1 MTDGQSVNMPK
12 VSMKNANRKN
22 EFLEAAQA
30 LFNEK
35 GFENT
40 SVDDIVQ
47 RMGVA
52 KGLFY
57 YYFKS
62 KEELLKI
69 IVDRLID
76 EIESSVSA
84 VMEKRGISAL
94 ERFRELIMANSDV
107 ASRCKMLIAYFH
119 QERNQAIH
127 LSMESRSRDFL
138 IPVMER
144 IIEQGNQEGL
154 FKVVYPHE
162 TAIALMATMSWI
174 KHAHPFP
181 VTAVESVRITS
192 VLQDLTERLLG
203 MRSGTFTLY
212 KEMLPPEKRTN
223 IQNSD

>member
-1 MTDGQSVNMPK
+1 
-12 VSMKNANRKN
+12 MKNANRKN

-47 RMGVA
+47 RVGVA

-62 KEELLKI
+62 KEELLQI
-69 IVDRLID
+69 IVERLID
-76 EIESSVSA
+76 EIESSVAA
-84 VMEKRGISAL
+84 VMERRNISAL
-94 ERFRELIMANSDV
+94 ERFRELIMTSSDV
-107 ASRCKMLIAYFH
+107 ASRGKMLIAYFH
-119 QERNQAIH
+119 KERNQAIH
-127 LSMESRSRDFL
+127 LSMESRSREFM
-138 IPVMER
+138 IPVMAR

-154 FKVVYPHE
+154 FMSKHPHE

-174 KHAHPFP
+174 KHAHPLP
-181 VTAVESVRITS
+181 VTSEESLRITI

-203 MRSGTFTLY
+203 MVPGTFTLY
-212 KEMLPPEKRTN
+212 EEMLPPELRTRV
-223 IQNSD
+223 QDSK

>member
-1 MTDGQSVNMPK
+1 MPK

-62 KEELLKI
+62 KEDLLQI
-69 IVDRLID
+69 TVERLID

-84 VMEKRGISAL
+84 VMEKKGITAL
-94 ERFRELIMANSDV
+94 ERFRELVMASSDV
-107 ASRCKMLIAYFH
+107 ASRGKMLIAYFH

-154 FKVVYPHE
+154 FKVKYPLE
-162 TAIALMATMSWI
+162 TATALMATMSWI
-174 KHAHPFP
+174 KHAHPCSL
-181 VTAVESVRITS
+181 TAEESVRMT
-192 VLQDLTERLLG
+192 VVMQDLTERLLG
-203 MRSGTFTLY
+203 MQEGTFTLF
-212 KEMLPPEKRTN
+212 KDMLLPEMRTKVSN
-223 IQNSD
+223 DH

>member
-1 MTDGQSVNMPK
+1 MPK

-62 KEELLKI
+62 KEALLQI
-69 IVDRLID
+69 IVERLID
-76 EIESSVSA
+76 EIESSISA
-84 VMEKRGISAL
+84 VMEKRGITAL
-94 ERFRELIMANSDV
+94 ERFRELIMASSDV
-107 ASRCKMLIAYFH
+107 ASRGKMLIAYFH

-127 LSMESRSRDFL
+127 LSMESRSRKFL

-154 FKVVYPHE
+154 FKVKHPLE

-174 KHAHPFP
+174 KQSHPFP
-181 VTAVESVRITS
+181 MTSEESMRVTS

-212 KEMLPPEKRTN
+212 NEMLPPKMRT
-223 IQNSD
+223 IVQIKD

>member
-1 MTDGQSVNMPK
+1 MTK

-47 RMGVA
+47 RVGVA

-62 KEELLKI
+62 KEELLQTI
-69 IVDRLID
+69 FERLID
-76 EIESSVSA
+76 EIESSVAA
-84 VMEKRGISAL
+84 VMEKRGITAI
-94 ERFRELIMANSDV
+94 ERFRELIMTMSDV
-107 ASRCKMLIAYFH
+107 AFRGKMLIACFH

-127 LSMESRSRDFL
+127 LSMEGRSREFMV
-138 IPVMER
+138 PVMER

-154 FKVVYPHE
+154 FKVKYPHE
-162 TAIALMATMSWI
+162 TAIALMATMNWI
-174 KHAHPFP
+174 KHSHQCSL
-181 VTAVESVRITS
+181 TNEEAVRTS
-192 VLQDLTERLLG
+192 CVVQDLTERLLG
-203 MRSGTFTLY
+203 MQSGTFTLY
-212 KEMLPPEKRTN
+212 NEMLPPEMTI
-223 IQNSD
+223 IQNKE

>member
-1 MTDGQSVNMPK
+1 LTDGQSVTMPK

-40 SVDDIVQ
+40 SVEDIVQ

-62 KEELLKI
+62 KEELLQI
-69 IVDRLID
+69 IVERLID
-76 EIESSVSA
+76 EIESSVIA
-84 VMEKRGISAL
+84 VMEKKGITAL
-94 ERFRELIMANSDV
+94 ERFRELVMASSDV
-107 ASRCKMLIAYFH
+107 ASRGKMLIAYFH

-127 LSMESRSRDFL
+127 LSMESRSRAFL

-154 FKVVYPHE
+154 FKVKYPLE
-162 TAIALMATMSWI
+162 TAIALMATMTGI
-174 KHAHPFP
+174 KQAHPCSL
-181 VTAVESVRITS
+181 TTEESVRMTI

-203 MRSGTFTLY
+203 MHSGTFTLY
-212 KEMLPPEKRTN
+212 QEMLPPEMKTKIRN
-223 IQNSD
+223 DA